1 MLRCP
6 SDAVSTASAVRATPL
21 SARGLPVPDS
31 PARGR
36 WPERKTKYHIGCGA
50 KEFTFERFAPITDRR
65 LALRDA
71 VNQSI
76 HIAMHNRTTVAPGLA
91 SFGLR
96 FDHLGLAVSE
106 PTRAIA
112 FLEGLG
118 YTIGP
123 KVTDPLQNVNLILCC
138 SDCMPDVELIFPSGT
153 PGPLD
158 RMLAGRTEMLYHLCF
173 SADSEQYSLDA
184 MRAAG
189 HHVVNVSRQKPAVLF
204 GGCPVSFFMVRGFG
218 LIEIV
223 QRTEA
228 TG

>member
-1 MLRCP
+1 MNNP
-6 SDAVSTASAVRATPL
+6 TTAAS
-21 SARGLPVPDS
+21 
-31 PARGR
+31 
-36 WPERKTKYHIGCGA
+36 
-50 KEFTFERFAPITDRR
+50 
-65 LALRDA
+65 
-71 VNQSI
+71 
-76 HIAMHNRTTVAPGLA
+76 GLA
-91 SFGLR
+91 SFGLH

-106 PTRAIA
+106 PTRAVA

-123 KVTDPLQNVNLILCC
+123 KVADPLQNVNLILCR
-138 SDCMPDVELIFPSGT
+138 SGCMPDVELIYPSDT

-158 RMLAGRTEMLYHLCF
+158 RMLAGRTELLYHICF
-173 SADSEQYSLDA
+173 SSDNEQYSLEA

-223 QRTEA
+223 QRAEA